1 MLHFLTDNKF
11 MQNLGG
17 AAAVN
22 SNLRSILTKLAPQV
36 RGRPREVMVA
46 ISNFNLVPG
55 GQLPLW
61 LKVCFQSH
69 QCSYHLLMP

>member
-1 MLHFLTDNKF
+1 

-61 LKVCFQSH
+61 LKVCLKVLLSFAHALHPFS
-69 QCSYHLLMP
+69 CSCHLIA